1 MFILEEIIGAI
12 YDSYETLP
20 GGREPIGRDESRRP
34 FMGNLDVAAHG
45 APPRVV
51 WTLTNG
57 SFGDSKLNGGPE
69 GAHYQALATFA
80 ISIWQKDLETCWA
93 VMVDLLAAMRSTV
106 YGPNLGAQNF
116 IATTEREGR
125 HDHDGELL
133 VLTVVLSVPIPIVGT
148 VPETQVELASHE
160 SNISLGN
167 EAAVLDDSYVEIETV
182 VIDGPPED

>member
-1 MFILEEIIGAI
+1 MFVLEQIISDI
-12 YDSYETLP
+12 YDAYEALP
-20 GGREPIGRDESRRP
+20 GGREPIGRSLDGRP
-34 FMGNLDVAAHG
+34 LMGNLDVAAHG

-51 WTLTNG
+51 WTLTQG
-57 SFGDSKLNGGPE
+57 SYGDAKIIGGPE
-69 GAHYQALATFA
+69 GAHYQALATYA

-125 HDHDGELL
+125 HDQDGELL
-133 VLTVVLSVPIPIVGT
+133 ILTVVLSVPIPIVGT
-148 VPETQVELASHE
+148 VPEDQVELASHE
-160 SNISLGN
+160 SNIKLGN